1 MEYKDY
7 YKVLGV
13 ERKSTADQIK
23 KAYRKLAVKYHPDK
37 NPDNKK
43 AEDRFKEISEAYEVL
58 GNAEKRKKY
67 DELGANWKQYEQQGF
82 EGFGGGGRRY
92 SSQGSQADFG
102 EFFGGGQGGFSD
114 FFEAFFGG
122 SGFTGGGFGSNVR
135 GGTRARP
142 KGQDLSAELN
152 LSLAEAYHG
161 AERMIQLG
169 DQRIRMKI
177 KPGVRQGQTLRMKG
191 KGQQSPYGGEAG
203 DLLIKIQ
210 IASQNDMVREGND
223 LIQEL
228 PVDIYTAILG
238 GKIKLNT
245 LKGEVQVPVKAGVQA
260 NATLRLK
267 GLGMPVYGKSET
279 GNLLLKVKLKLP
291 ENMSEEERELIRQA
305 AEINAASH

>member
-13 ERKSTADQIK
+13 ERTATADQLK

-37 NPDNKK
+37 NPDNKQ
-43 AEDRFKEISEAYEVL
+43 AEERFKELSEAYEVI

-82 EGFGGGGRRY
+82 DGFGGGRR
-92 SSQGSQADFG
+92 SSQGGRQAGFG
-102 EFFGGGQGGFSD
+102 EYFSGGQGDFSD
-114 FFEAFFGG
+114 FFEAFFGAG
-122 SGFTGGGFGSNVR
+122 YGGGGARSSS
-135 GGTRARP
+135 RARP

-152 LSLAEAYHG
+152 LSLSEAYHG

-169 DQRIRMKI
+169 EQRIRLKI
-177 KPGVRQGQTLRMKG
+177 KQGVRHGQTLRMKG
-191 KGQQSPYGGEAG
+191 KGQQSPYGGEPG
-203 DLLIKIQ
+203 DLLIKINLNQ
-210 IASQNDMVREGND
+210 QAGIQREGDD

-228 PVDIYTAILG
+228 PVDVYTAILG

-245 LKGEVQVPVKAGVQA
+245 LKGEVQVPVKAGVQS

-267 GLGMPVYGKSET
+267 GLGMPVYGKTET
-279 GNLLLKVKLKLP
+279 GNLMLKVKLILP
-291 ENMSEEERELIRQA
+291 ENISDEERELIQKA
-305 AEINAASH
+305 AEIHDKNQE

>member
-13 ERKSTADQIK
+13 ERTATADQIK

-43 AEDRFKEISEAYEVL
+43 SEDRFKEISEAYEVI

-82 EGFGGGGRRY
+82 GGFGGGRR
-92 SSQGSQADFG
+92 SSQGGRQTGFG
-102 EFFGGGQGGFSD
+102 DYFSGGQGDFSD

-122 SGFTGGGFGSNVR
+122 SYGGGGARSS
-135 GGTRARP
+135 GRARP
-142 KGQDLSAELN
+142 KGQDLNAELN
-152 LSLAEAYHG
+152 LSLSEAYQG
-161 AERMIQLG
+161 TERMLQLG
-169 DQRIRMKI
+169 EQRIRLKI
-177 KPGVRQGQTLRMKG
+177 KQGVRHGQTLRMKG
-191 KGQQSPYGGEAG
+191 KGQQSPYGGEPG
-203 DLLIKIQ
+203 DLLIKIA
-210 IASQNDMVREGND
+210 ISQQQGIQRDGDD

-228 PVDIYTAILG
+228 PVDVYTAILG
-238 GKIKLNT
+238 GKVKLST

-267 GLGMPVYGKSET
+267 GLGMPVYGKTET
-279 GNLLLKVKLKLP
+279 GNLLLKVKLVLP
-291 ENMSEEERELIRQA
+291 ENMTDEELDLIKKA
-305 AEINAASH
+305 AEIRVKASSI